1 MSGPVTRVE
10 LPALP
15 VADKLRIRRDGAIQS
30 AEVQTSDPEQ
40 LLSVD
45 DFVEEFDVLVNFGV
59 DGWVSRS

>member
-1 MSGPVTRVE
+1 MAVTRQE
-10 LPALP
+10 PSALP
-15 VADKLRIRRDGAIQS
+15 VADKLRIRRDSPAQGAD
-30 AEVQTSDPEQ
+30 AQTPDSDE